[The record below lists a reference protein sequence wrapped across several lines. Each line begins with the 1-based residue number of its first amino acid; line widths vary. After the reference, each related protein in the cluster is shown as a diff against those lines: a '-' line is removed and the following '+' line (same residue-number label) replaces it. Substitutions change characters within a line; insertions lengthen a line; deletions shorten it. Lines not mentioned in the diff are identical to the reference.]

1 MLDQFYSYLAKN
13 VVKYFE
19 YRKVKSGDKFNIQ
32 FEKEEEVKSMY
43 DALQAESN
51 SKSFVY
57 STVNGSKY

>member
-32 FEKEEEVKSMY
+32 FEKEEEVKRLKEEAGIIKKEEPNIMEP
-43 DALQAESN
+43 LE
-51 SKSFVY
+51 
-57 STVNGSKY
+57 